1 MSRHARNG
9 IKALKKPMEE
19 LHVRS
24 TAFSRTDEFDP
35 SQATKGQIKKES
47 GCPWVVHAAAC
58 LTEQAPNED
67 GVKGYQFCD
76 EPVLK
81 FWVASEQAKLYMK
94 DFFDKKNA
102 QVELHTSH
110 SAYME
115 SFQSESGKK
124 KKHTPP
130 KNKLGKK

>member
-9 IKALKKPMEE
+9 IKALKKLMEE

-47 GCPWVVHAAAC
+47 GHPSVVHAAAC

-67 GVKGYQFCD
+67 GVKGHQFHD
-76 EPVLK
+76 EPVMK
-81 FWVASEQAKLYMK
+81 FWVASEQAKLHMK

-102 QVELHTSH
+102 QVEVCTSH
-110 SAYME
+110 SACLE
-115 SFQSESGKK
+115 SFKSEPGKK
-124 KKHTPP
+124 KKCAPP
-130 KNKLGKK
+130 KNNLGNK